1 MSFTQAIRPHIPY
14 LRRYARILSGSQQSG
29 DAFVRAA
36 LEAAVEGEAELDAS
50 LSPKVALYQLF
61 HATWSSAGE
70 EIAEPAADPIA
81 ERLEK
86 VAPMARQVM
95 LLTSVEGFSLDDAAT
110 VLRIGRD
117 KADTLLV
124 ESQQE
129 LEAGMATEVLII
141 EDEPI
146 IALDLQAIVERMG
159 HKVVSVARTREEA
172 VAKAQELKPGL
183 VLADI
188 QLADDSSGVEAVKDI
203 LGDGVSPPV
212 VFITAYPERLLTG
225 ERPEPTYLI
234 TKPFMPETVSATIS
248 QALFF
253 ANAAGANGDGDDR
266 AVAE

>member
-1 MSFTQAIRPHIPY
+1 MSFTEAIRPHIPY
-14 LRRYARILSGSQQSG
+14 LRRYARILSGSQQTG

-36 LEAAVEGEAELDAS
+36 LEAAVEGEAELDTS
-50 LSPKVALYQLF
+50 LEPKVALYQLF
-61 HATWSSAGE
+61 HATWSSTGE
-70 EIAEPAADPIA
+70 QIAEPAQDAIG
-81 ERLEK
+81 ERLGQVK
-86 VAPMARQVM
+86 PLARQVM
-95 LLTSVEGFSLDDAAT
+95 VLTSVESFPIEDVAT
-110 VLRIGRD
+110 ILRIDREE
-117 KADTLLV
+117 ADRRLV
-124 ESQQE
+124 ESQKE

-159 HKVVSVARTREEA
+159 HKVVSVARTRDEA
-172 VAKAQELKPGL
+172 VAKAEELKPGL

-188 QLADDSSGVEAVKDI
+188 QLADDSSGVDAVKEI

-253 ANAAGANGDGDDR
+253 AGAAEAQ
-266 AVAE
+266 AESSIAQ

>member
-1 MSFTQAIRPHIPY
+1 MSFSEAIRPHIPY
-14 LRRYARILSGSQQSG
+14 LRRYARILSGSQQTG

-36 LEAAVEGEAELDAS
+36 LEAAVEGGAELDTA
-50 LSPKVALYQLF
+50 LSPKIALYQLF

-70 EIAEPAADPIA
+70 RVSEPPDDPIG
-81 ERLEK
+81 EQLGH
-86 VAPMARQVM
+86 VTPLARQVM
-95 LLTSVEGFSLDDAAT
+95 LLTSVERFSLEEAAT
-110 VLRIGRD
+110 ILRIDREE
-117 KADTLLV
+117 ADRRLV
-124 ESQQE
+124 ESQTE

-159 HKVVSVARTREEA
+159 HKVVSVARTRDEA
-172 VAKAQELKPGL
+172 VAKAGELKPGL

-188 QLADDSSGVEAVKDI
+188 QLADDSSGVDAVKEI

-212 VFITAYPERLLTG
+212 VFITAYPERILTG

-253 ANAAGANGDGDDR
+253 AGATE
-266 AVAE
+266 AQAKTQSA